1 MRILLIED
9 DPILAL
15 TFASTLTRGGHNVVG
30 IAYSAEETYQIV
42 SGETNI
48 ELALADVNLEG
59 RDEGIEVV
67 RQLRARFAIPSL
79 FVSGQVASVQN
90 HSNLALGWMK
100 KPFPPADLLRAIEVI
115 ASGNT
120 ASQQGLPP
128 ALTLFAQSPAG

>member
-15 TFASTLTRGGHNVVG
+15 TFASTLTLGGHDVVG

-42 SGETNI
+42 SGERNV

-59 RDEGIEVV
+59 RDEGIEIV
-67 RQLRARFAIPSL
+67 RQLQARFGIPSL
-79 FVSGQVASVQN
+79 FVSGQVAAVQS
-90 HSNLALGWMK
+90 HSTLALGWMK
-100 KPFPPADLLRAIEVI
+100 KPFPPADLLKAIDVVTP
-115 ASGNT
+115 GNT
-120 ASQQGLPP
+120 QQSLPP